1 MKNRNKFHAF
11 QALVIALLVLSTAT
25 GAVRLSQSSPGKPA
39 VSSAPLSAAGPALM
53 NQYCSNC
60 HNADDL
66 AGGMDISKLDIE
78 KVGKDA
84 AVWERIV
91 RKVRTGMMPPSGQ
104 PRPARAVLDTF
115 ASDLES
121 RLDKAAAAN
130 PNPGTLSVHRLNRTE
145 YANAV
150 RDLLDIEVDVTNI
163 LPADD
168 SNEGFDNI
176 ADALSVSPTLIQG
189 YVSAAMKISRRAVG
203 DRTLT
208 PSQITY
214 TAPSGLVQD
223 TRFDGLP
230 IGTRGGMLIHYTF
243 PLDAEYQF
251 ATGGGGPGG
260 ARGGGGGT
268 DITLDGQ
275 PLTIRGNQRI
285 KVTAGP
291 HVIAMAVIEGRKAGG
306 IDDAYSDFRVNSQ
319 FAVGGGVSTLVIT
332 GPFNATG
339 VGDTPSRLRI
349 FVCHPTNAAE
359 EAPCARKILTTV
371 ARRAFRHPL
380 SDDTGVN
387 GLMTFF
393 EQGRKEGDFETG
405 IQQALARILVAPR
418 FIFRTEDEPA
428 TAKPGTIYRVSD
440 LDMASRLSFF
450 LWSSIPDDTL
460 LELASAGKLKDPAVL
475 EQQVQRMLKDPKSDA
490 LVENFAGQWLY
501 LRDVAGAAPD
511 TKEFDE
517 NLRRAMIKETEMLF
531 ESIVREDKSLLTLLD
546 SDYTFVNERLAR
558 HYGIPNIRGDYFRK
572 IPLPADSPRRGL
584 LGQGSILT
592 VTSIAT
598 RTSPVQ
604 RGKWVLQNI
613 LGTPPP
619 VPPPNVEINLEA
631 DPKAAKP
638 NSLRERLEMHRTQPV
653 CASCHKIM
661 DPIGFSL
668 ENFDMIGKWRTTD
681 GGVPINSSG
690 VLVDGTPLNSPADL
704 RNALLS
710 RSDTFVTA
718 STEKLLTYGLG
729 RGVDYNDM
737 PAVRTIVRDAS
748 KNGNRFSTLVM
759 GVVKSAPFQTRMK
772 N

>member
-1 MKNRNKFHAF
+1 
-11 QALVIALLVLSTAT
+11 
-25 GAVRLSQSSPGKPA
+25 
-39 VSSAPLSAAGPALM
+39 M

-78 KVGKDA
+78 KIGKDA

-104 PRPARAVLDTF
+104 PRPTRAVLDAF

-121 RLDKAAAAN
+121 RLDKTAAAN

-150 RDLLDIEVDVTNI
+150 RDLLDLEVDVTNI

-168 SNEGFDNI
+168 SNEGFDNM

-208 PSQITY
+208 PSQVTY

-251 ATGGGGPGG
+251 STGGGGPGG

-291 HVIAMAVIEGRKAGG
+291 HVITMAVIEGRKAGG
-306 IDDAYSDFRVNSQ
+306 VDDAYSDFRVNSQ

-339 VGDTPSRLRI
+339 VGDTPSRRRI
-349 FVCHPTNAAE
+349 FVCLPANAAE
-359 EAPCARKILTTV
+359 ELPCARKILTTV
-371 ARRAFRHPL
+371 ARRAFRRPL
-380 SDDTGVN
+380 ADDTEVN

-418 FIFRTEDEPA
+418 FIFRAEDEPA

-450 LWSSIPDDTL
+450 LWSSIPDDVL
-460 LELASAGKLKDPAVL
+460 LELASAGKLKDPTVL

-490 LVENFAGQWLY
+490 LVKNFAGQWLY

-517 NLRRAMIKETEMLF
+517 NLRKAMIKETEMLF
-531 ESIVREDKSLLTLLD
+531 DSIVREDKSLLTLLD
-546 SDYTFVNERLAR
+546 ADYTFLNERLAR
-558 HYGIPNIRGDYFRK
+558 NYGIPNIRGDYFRK
-572 IPLPADSPRRGL
+572 IPLAADSPRRGL

-704 RNALLS
+704 RKALMS
-710 RSDTFVTA
+710 RSDCFVTA
-718 STEKLLTYGLG
+718 STERLLTYALG
-729 RGVDYNDM
+729 RGTDYNDM

-748 KNGNRFSTLVM
+748 KNDNRFSALVM

-772 N
+772 H

>member
-1 MKNRNKFHAF
+1 MKNRNKFVGFLASG
-11 QALVIALLVLSTAT
+11 IALLVLSTAT
-25 GAVRLSQSSPGKPA
+25 GAARLSQSSAGKPA
-39 VSSAPLSAAGPALM
+39 ASSASLNTSPALM

-78 KVGKDA
+78 KIGKDA

-104 PRPARAVLDTF
+104 PRPTRAVLDAF

-121 RLDKAAAAN
+121 RLDKTAAAN

-150 RDLLDIEVDVTNI
+150 RDLLDLEVDVTNI

-168 SNEGFDNI
+168 SNEGFDNM

-208 PSQITY
+208 PSQVTY

-251 ATGGGGPGG
+251 STGGGGPGG

-291 HVIAMAVIEGRKAGG
+291 HVITMAVIEGRKAGG
-306 IDDAYSDFRVNSQ
+306 VDDAYSDFRVNSQ

-339 VGDTPSRLRI
+339 VGDTPSRRRI
-349 FVCHPTNAAE
+349 FVCLPANAAE
-359 EAPCARKILTTV
+359 ELPCARKILTTV
-371 ARRAFRHPL
+371 ARRAFRRPL
-380 SDDTGVN
+380 ADDTEVN

-418 FIFRTEDEPA
+418 FIFRAEDEPA

-450 LWSSIPDDTL
+450 LWSSIPDDVL
-460 LELASAGKLKDPAVL
+460 LELASAGKLKDPTVL

-490 LVENFAGQWLY
+490 LVKNFAGQWLY

-517 NLRRAMIKETEMLF
+517 NLRKAMIKETEMLF
-531 ESIVREDKSLLTLLD
+531 DSIVREDKSLLTLLD
-546 SDYTFVNERLAR
+546 ADYTFLNERLAR
-558 HYGIPNIRGDYFRK
+558 NYGIPNIRGDYFRK
-572 IPLPADSPRRGL
+572 IPLAADSPRRGL

-704 RNALLS
+704 RKALMS
-710 RSDTFVTA
+710 RSDCFVTA
-718 STEKLLTYGLG
+718 STERLLTYALG
-729 RGVDYNDM
+729 RGTDYNDM

-748 KNGNRFSTLVM
+748 KNDNRFSALVM

-772 N
+772 H

>member
-1 MKNRNKFHAF
+1 
-11 QALVIALLVLSTAT
+11 
-25 GAVRLSQSSPGKPA
+25 
-39 VSSAPLSAAGPALM
+39 M

-78 KVGKDA
+78 KIGKDA

-104 PRPARAVLDTF
+104 PRPTRAVLDAF

-121 RLDKAAAAN
+121 RLDKTAAAN

-150 RDLLDIEVDVTNI
+150 RDLLDLEVDVTNI

-168 SNEGFDNI
+168 SNEGFDNM

-208 PSQITY
+208 PSQVTY

-251 ATGGGGPGG
+251 STGGGGPGG

-306 IDDAYSDFRVNSQ
+306 VDDAYSDFRVNSQ

-339 VGDTPSRLRI
+339 VGDTPSRRRI
-349 FVCHPTNAAE
+349 FVCLPANAAE
-359 EAPCARKILTTV
+359 ELPCARKILTTV
-371 ARRAFRHPL
+371 ARRAFRRPL
-380 SDDTGVN
+380 ADDTEVN

-418 FIFRTEDEPA
+418 FIFRAEDEPA
-428 TAKPGTIYRVSD
+428 TTKPGTIYRVSD

-490 LVENFAGQWLY
+490 LVKNFAGQWLY

-517 NLRRAMIKETEMLF
+517 NLRKAMIKETEMLF
-531 ESIVREDKSLLTLLD
+531 DSIVREDKSLLTLLD
-546 SDYTFVNERLAR
+546 SDYTFLNERLAR

-572 IPLPADSPRRGL
+572 IPLAADSPRRGL

-704 RNALLS
+704 RKALMS
-710 RSDTFVTA
+710 RSDCFVTA
-718 STEKLLTYGLG
+718 STERLLTYALG
-729 RGVDYNDM
+729 RGTDYHDM

-748 KNGNRFSTLVM
+748 KNDNRFSALVM

-772 N
+772 H

>member
-1 MKNRNKFHAF
+1 
-11 QALVIALLVLSTAT
+11 
-25 GAVRLSQSSPGKPA
+25 
-39 VSSAPLSAAGPALM
+39 
-53 NQYCSNC
+53 
-60 HNADDL
+60 
-66 AGGMDISKLDIE
+66 
-78 KVGKDA
+78 
-84 AVWERIV
+84 
-91 RKVRTGMMPPSGQ
+91 
-104 PRPARAVLDTF
+104 
-115 ASDLES
+115 
-121 RLDKAAAAN
+121 
-130 PNPGTLSVHRLNRTE
+130 
-145 YANAV
+145 
-150 RDLLDIEVDVTNI
+150 
-163 LPADD
+163 
-168 SNEGFDNI
+168 
-176 ADALSVSPTLIQG
+176 
-189 YVSAAMKISRRAVG
+189 
-203 DRTLT
+203 
-208 PSQITY
+208 
-214 TAPSGLVQD
+214 
-223 TRFDGLP
+223 
-230 IGTRGGMLIHYTF
+230 
-243 PLDAEYQF
+243 
-251 ATGGGGPGG
+251 
-260 ARGGGGGT
+260 
-268 DITLDGQ
+268 
-275 PLTIRGNQRI
+275 
-285 KVTAGP
+285 
-291 HVIAMAVIEGRKAGG
+291 MAVIEGRKAGG

-339 VGDTPSRLRI
+339 VGDTPSRRRI
-349 FVCHPTNAAE
+349 FVCHPANAVE

-371 ARRAFRHPL
+371 ARHAFRRPL
-380 SDDTGVN
+380 SDDTEVN

-418 FIFRTEDEPA
+418 FIFRSEDEPA
-428 TAKPGTIYRVSD
+428 AAKPGTIYRVSD

-450 LWSSIPDDTL
+450 LWSSIPDDVL

-490 LVENFAGQWLY
+490 LVKNFAGQWLY

-517 NLRRAMIKETEMLF
+517 NLRKAMIKETEMLF
-531 ESIVREDKSLLTLLD
+531 DSIVREDKSLLTLLD

-572 IPLPADSPRRGL
+572 IPLAADSPRRGL

-704 RNALLS
+704 RKALLS
-710 RSDTFVTA
+710 RSDAFVTA

-729 RGVDYNDM
+729 RGIDYNDM

-748 KNGNRFSTLVM
+748 KNGNRFSALVM
-759 GVVKSAPFQTRMK
+759 GVVKSSPFQTRMK

>member
-1 MKNRNKFHAF
+1 MKNRNKFVGFLASG
-11 QALVIALLVLSTAT
+11 IALLVLSTAT
-25 GAVRLSQSSPGKPA
+25 GAARLSQLSAGKPA
-39 VSSAPLSAAGPALM
+39 ASSASLNTSPALM

-78 KVGKDA
+78 KIGKDA

-104 PRPARAVLDTF
+104 PRPTRAVLDAF

-121 RLDKAAAAN
+121 RLDKTAAAN

-150 RDLLDIEVDVTNI
+150 RDLLELEVDVTNI

-168 SNEGFDNI
+168 SNEGFDNM

-208 PSQITY
+208 PSQVTY

-251 ATGGGGPGG
+251 STGGGGPGG

-306 IDDAYSDFRVNSQ
+306 VDDAYSDFRVNSQ

-339 VGDTPSRLRI
+339 VGDTPSRRRI
-349 FVCHPTNAAE
+349 FVCLPANAAE
-359 EAPCARKILTTV
+359 ELPCARKILTTV
-371 ARRAFRHPL
+371 ARRAFRRPL
-380 SDDTGVN
+380 ADDTEVN

-418 FIFRTEDEPA
+418 FIFRAEDEPA

-450 LWSSIPDDTL
+450 LWSSIPDDVL
-460 LELASAGKLKDPAVL
+460 LELASAGKLKDPTVL

-490 LVENFAGQWLY
+490 LVKNFAGQWLY

-517 NLRRAMIKETEMLF
+517 NLRKAMIKETEMLF
-531 ESIVREDKSLLTLLD
+531 DSIVREDKSLLTLLD
-546 SDYTFVNERLAR
+546 SDYTFLNERLAR

-572 IPLPADSPRRGL
+572 IPLAADSPRRGL

-704 RNALLS
+704 RKALMS
-710 RSDTFVTA
+710 RSDCFVTA
-718 STEKLLTYGLG
+718 STERLLTYALG
-729 RGVDYNDM
+729 RGTDYNDM

-748 KNGNRFSTLVM
+748 KNDNRFSALVM

-772 N
+772 H